1 MISRLY
7 IKNFALIDE
16 LETHFSNGL
25 NVITGETGAGKSI
38 VIGAIELLLG
48 ARADY
53 SKVGDQEYKCIVEGS
68 FSVPKSLEATFQ
80 ELDLDYDEQT
90 IIRRELLPGARGRA
104 FVNDSPVTLESLR
117 AITGKL
123 VDLHR
128 QHEILMLENEHFQF
142 EILDSYAGIEKE
154 LIDFRYGLRQFR
166 ALQQALS
173 ATEQEIADIQK
184 EKDFNS
190 FLQQELEDAAL
201 VADEEHAL
209 QEEFELQSHS
219 EAIAE
224 ALALVQLGLDGEN
237 LSTLSQLHEISISL
251 SKIKTFSTQF
261 EELHNRLSSCE
272 VELRDILREVEHLQE
287 KVHHDPE
294 RLALISA
301 RLDRLHQLEAK
312 HRVQGSIELMNIL
325 EDLRQKNSDSEA
337 LEWKC
342 TELKKS
348 ISSTRESLALQ
359 SKSISTKRKE
369 AAKSFEQAIGSKGVD
384 VGLKEMLL
392 RLEITESGD
401 FHHYGKDVIDI
412 LFSANPGRTPE
423 SISKVASGGE
433 LSRLMLLIK
442 GLLASNSKVQTMI
455 FDEIDMGISGEVAV
469 KVGAILK
476 NIGGHTQVIS
486 ITHLPQ
492 VAAQGDQH
500 FKVRKFQKDGNTFS
514 SINPLNSDERVEEI
528 SLMLS
533 GKSDSET
540 SIRSAKELLGKA

>member
-16 LETHFSNGL
+16 LETHFTKGL

-53 SKVGDQEYKCIVEGS
+53 SKVGDQESKCIVEGS
-68 FSVPKSLEATFQ
+68 FLVPKSLEATFQ

-104 FVNDSPVTLESLR
+104 FINDSPVTLESLR

-142 EILDSYAGIEKE
+142 EILDSYAGIEME
-154 LIDFRYGLRQFR
+154 LVDFRNGLRHFR
-166 ALQQALS
+166 SLQQALS
-173 ATEQEIADIQK
+173 ATEQQIADIQK

-201 VADEEHAL
+201 VAEEEHSL

-224 ALALVQLGLDGEN
+224 TLAQVQLGLDGEN

-251 SKIKTFSTQF
+251 SKIKNFSTQF
-261 EELHNRLSSCE
+261 EELHIRLSSCE
-272 VELRDILREVEHLQE
+272 VELRDILREVERMQE

-294 RLALISA
+294 RLAVISA

-312 HRVQGSIELMNIL
+312 HRVQGSVELIKIL

-359 SKSISTKRKE
+359 SKSISAIRKE
-369 AAKSFEQAIGSKGVD
+369 AAKSFEKAIASKGVD
-384 VGLKEMLL
+384 VGLKEMLIQIK
-392 RLEITESGD
+392 ITDSND

-442 GLLASNSKVQTMI
+442 ELLASNSTVQTMI

-476 NIGGHTQVIS
+476 NIGSNTQVIS

-500 FKVRKFQKDGNTFS
+500 FKVRKFQKDGNTYS
-514 SINPLNSDERVEEI
+514 SIYPLSPNERVEEI

-533 GKSDSET
+533 GKSDSEA

>member
-16 LETHFSNGL
+16 LETHFSKGL

-53 SKVGDQEYKCIVEGS
+53 SKIGDQETKCIVEGN
-68 FSVPKSLEATFQ
+68 FLVPNSLKTKFQ
-80 ELDLDYDEQT
+80 ELDLDYDVNT
-90 IIRRELLPGARGRA
+90 IIRRELLPGGRGRA
-104 FVNDSPVTLESLR
+104 FVNDSPVTLEALR
-117 AITGKL
+117 EITGEL

-128 QHEILMLENEHFQF
+128 QHEILLLENENFQF
-142 EILDSYAGIEKE
+142 EILDKYAGIEAD
-154 LIDFRYGLRQFR
+154 IAQFRKDLRQYR
-166 ALQQALS
+166 TLQQALN
-173 ATEQEIADIQK
+173 ATELKMAEMQK

-190 FLQQELEDAAL
+190 FLQQELEEAAL
-201 VADEEHAL
+201 RADEEHAL
-209 QEEFELQSHS
+209 QEEFEMQGHS

-224 ALALVQLGLDGEN
+224 TLLKLQQGLDGEH
-237 LSTLSQLHEISISL
+237 LSILSQLHEISIGL
-251 SKIKTFSTQF
+251 NKIKTYSAQF
-261 EELHNRLSSCE
+261 EELYTRLSSTE
-272 VELRDILREVEHLQE
+272 LELRDLLREVERLQS

-294 RLALISA
+294 KLSTISA
-301 RLDRLHQLEAK
+301 RLDRIHQLEVK
-312 HRVQGSIELMNIL
+312 HRVQGTKELLHILEKLQQKHSDSESLEFKSIELKKEIASIKENL
-325 EDLRQKNSDSEA
+325 EQ
-337 LEWKC
+337 
-342 TELKKS
+342 
-348 ISSTRESLALQ
+348 Q
-359 SKSISTKRKE
+359 SKLISARRKE
-369 AAKSFEQAIGSKGVD
+369 AAKSFEKTIGAKGAD
-384 VGLKEMLL
+384 VGLKEMTIQC
-392 RLEITESGD
+392 RITDAID
-401 FHHYGKDVIDI
+401 FHAFGKDIIDI
-412 LFSANPGRTPE
+412 LFSANPGRAPE

-442 GLLASNSKVQTMI
+442 ELLATKSTVQTMI

-500 FKVRKFQKDGNTFS
+500 FKVKKFQKDGNTFS
-514 SINPLNSDERVEEI
+514 SINALSADERVEEI
-528 SLMLS
+528 SIMLS
-533 GKSDSET
+533 GKTDSEA